1 MSALFKR
8 ATAVLPFTP
17 NEDHTGKEGYAVK
30 ASSGKAALVTADTD
44 VPLGIILDGETT
56 SGRSA
61 VAVCDA
67 GGGTVRV
74 KLDGTPGTVAVGTYL
89 TISATGTFKAAVSGK
104 TQCARA
110 LEAGAANELVEAV
123 LHRPV
128 TAA

>member
-8 ATAVLPFTP
+8 EVAVVAMTP
-17 NEDHTGKEGYAVK
+17 NEDQAGKEGYAVK
-30 ASSGKAALVTADTD
+30 VSSGKAALCTADTD
-44 VPLGIILDGETT
+44 VPIGVVLDGEGT
-56 SGRSA
+56 SGKSA

-67 GGGTVRV
+67 CAGTVRV
-74 KLDGTPGTVAVGTYL
+74 KLDGTPGTVGMGTYL

-110 LEAGAANELVEAV
+110 LESGSADELIEAV

-128 TAA
+128 AAA